1 MRPSYQQLFVI
12 ASQEIATL
20 IWELKQ
26 LAYTEDTNHKYDI
39 ISRYL
44 EFLYH
49 RQLKIIRNI
58 LIQESILRAYTINS
72 TNVEV
77 NIRSMYE
84 TLSNT

>member
-44 EFLYH
+44 EFLYR
-49 RQLKIIRNI
+49 RQLKIPLYKNT
-58 LIQESILRAYTINS
+58 LIQKYSYTREHS
-72 TNVEV
+72 P
-77 NIRSMYE
+77 SLYHK
-84 TLSNT
+84 L

>member
-26 LAYTEDTNHKYDI
+26 LAYAEDTNHKYDI

-49 RQLKIIRNI
+49 RQLKIIRNT